1 MGFLDFFK
9 KKQILV
15 STEDDKIMQNLP
27 EIKKEDFVDESNPL
41 DKGNTIVINYGTGM
55 PIDLIYN
62 DLKEDYEQKGY
73 EDAICNPDMSYKEM
87 NQSINRHNIEIK
99 FEQGILKY

>member
-1 MGFLDFFK
+1 
-9 KKQILV
+9 
-15 STEDDKIMQNLP
+15 
-27 EIKKEDFVDESNPL
+27 
-41 DKGNTIVINYGTGM
+41 M

-87 NQSINRHNIEIK
+87 NQSIIRHNIEIK
-99 FEQGILKY
+99 FEQVILKYNDDLHDIDFHIESRSQAGLIDVVKQLKTKRENTTETCRQIT